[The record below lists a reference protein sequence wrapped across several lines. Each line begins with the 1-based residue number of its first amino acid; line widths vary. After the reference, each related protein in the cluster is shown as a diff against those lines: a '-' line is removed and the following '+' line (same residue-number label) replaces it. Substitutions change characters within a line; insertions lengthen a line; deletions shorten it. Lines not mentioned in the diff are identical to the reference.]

1 MLGVQMIERDL
12 IAGRSRAGVAA
23 ARGRVPGRPP
33 VPTGEKL
40 DAAGKMRESG
50 RHSMGAVAR
59 SLGVGRAT
67 LYRWINRDHPEC
79 PA

>member
-1 MLGVQMIERDL
+1 MIERDL
-12 IAGRSRAGVAA
+12 IAERSRAGVAA

-40 DAAGKMRESG
+40 DAARTMQEFGG
-50 RHSMGAVAR
+50 HSMAAIAR
-59 SLGVGRAT
+59 SFEVGRGT